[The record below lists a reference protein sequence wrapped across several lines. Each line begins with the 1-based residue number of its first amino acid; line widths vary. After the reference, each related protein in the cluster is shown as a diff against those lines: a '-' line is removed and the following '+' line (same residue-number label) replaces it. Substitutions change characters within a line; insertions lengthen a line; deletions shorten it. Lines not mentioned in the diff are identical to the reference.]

1 MERPYGIKYSQNPL
15 YTEILIKDEGS
26 GISKKDLPHIFTRF
40 YKGENSSKDS
50 IGIGLALAKSII
62 ESQNGTIEVKS
73 EENKGA
79 QFSIKL
85 YQLI

>member
-1 MERPYGIKYSQNPL
+1 MVKKFGVQYNKNPL
-15 YTEILIKDEGS
+15 YTEILIKDEGH

-50 IGIGLALAKSII
+50 IGIGLALAKTII
-62 ESQNGTIEVKS
+62 EAQNGTIEVKS
-73 EENKGA
+73 EENNGT

-85 YQLI
+85 Y